1 MTCLKLFLIC
11 MFNDANL
18 AEKFTNLAEFFLKK
32 WTQRSSWSLF
42 FSKSVSRLMSA
53 RNAVKFWRT
62 FVMLTTSNQFE
73 SHIFWS
79 NFLKLVV
86 AAQDYDILHT
96 SHFPEI
102 PGWLKCTFSSSQIFK
117 LTSGEPKVIQLV
129 TWYHVSFLGQWTIY
143 FLFQNTRKII
153 RLSLTKLQTHL
164 TPPPLA
170 GS

>member
-1 MTCLKLFLIC
+1 MNST
-11 MFNDANL
+11 
-18 AEKFTNLAEFFLKK
+18 
-32 WTQRSSWSLF
+32 
-42 FSKSVSRLMSA
+42 KSASRLMSA
-53 RNAVKFWRT
+53 RNAVKFWRI

-102 PGWLKCTFSSSQIFK
+102 PGWSMCTFSSPQIFK
-117 LTSGEPKVIQLV
+117 LSSGEPKGIQLV
-129 TWYHVSFLGQWTIY
+129 TWYHVSFLGPSTIH

-153 RLSLTKLQTHL
+153 RLSITELQTHL
-164 TPPPLA
+164 TPPPTGRQQDWGGGCLT
-170 GS
+170 GTLPFKDKQKCTVNCST